1 MALFGGFK
9 DINTFRG
16 IAREVVEN
24 VVSQAVGFYKH
35 KLDETP
41 VNVYGE
47 APNKY
52 FVGPVLINCLIER
65 GDYEYQ
71 KDNYGVDLKRDVV
84 FRFLKYHL
92 EVANVY
98 PEAGDVILYDEQY
111 YHVDGVN
118 ENQLI
123 VGKDPDYTYQE
134 GLENFGSSYSMIVFT
149 HLSTPE
155 VLGLKQSRL

>member
-1 MALFGGFK
+1 
-9 DINTFRG
+9 
-16 IAREVVEN
+16 
-24 VVSQAVGFYKH
+24 
-35 KLDETP
+35 
-41 VNVYGE
+41 
-47 APNKY
+47 
-52 FVGPVLINCLIER
+52 
-65 GDYEYQ
+65 
-71 KDNYGVDLKRDVV
+71 
-84 FRFLKYHL
+84 LKYHL